1 MATTTGIDNFDRL
14 SISDISVDSNNNWSE
29 GSEALIRNYI
39 KQCSGYCTMYD
50 KMRISYKKTS
60 DYINLTNGIIGAV
73 ITSLGLIT
81 VGNNHLSMA
90 ITITTIVLGV
100 VVSVNSVLKSV
111 WNLDKLQTQL
121 VAAHYDYTKL
131 CNNMR
136 AQLALGRDKRTEA
149 TRYLN
154 IIRGKLEYCIYNHPA
169 VDGKIMRQYINRY
182 GNMFDVNDMEQQA
195 NDVARQIEN
204 VRKSQHEIA
213 IMTKQRSVQPP
224 TPTFQVML
232 PTINSSPTPSINEHV
247 IISQKVK
254 HSDHV
259 MYIDDNDSQP
269 SVLL

>member
-1 MATTTGIDNFDRL
+1 
-14 SISDISVDSNNNWSE
+14 
-29 GSEALIRNYI
+29 
-39 KQCSGYCTMYD
+39 
-50 KMRISYKKTS
+50 
-60 DYINLTNGIIGAV
+60 
-73 ITSLGLIT
+73 
-81 VGNNHLSMA
+81 
-90 ITITTIVLGV
+90 
-100 VVSVNSVLKSV
+100 
-111 WNLDKLQTQL
+111 
-121 VAAHYDYTKL
+121 
-131 CNNMR
+131 
-136 AQLALGRDKRTEA
+136 
-149 TRYLN
+149 
-154 IIRGKLEYCIYNHPA
+154 
-169 VDGKIMRQYINRY
+169 MRQYINRY